1 MANITLK
8 SFIEGLEEE
17 RDKMKEVL
25 TNYEGRCDQLRTD
38 ISRITFAIS
47 QGKAAMQKDQE
58 DMYK

>member
-25 TNYEGRCDQLRTD
+25 NNYEGRCDQLRND
-38 ISRITFAIS
+38 INRITFAIS